1 MTFDYFLSDNNHVID
16 NGDLILFFYSRFRR
30 LGYESKEQR
39 IFIEFLSYFMN
50 SYFRN
55 IITRWDFELLIYDN
69 NDYSS
74 SNLLYYSRTLIASL
88 VQS

>member
-55 IITRWDFELLIYDN
+55 ITTRWDFDLLIYDD
-69 NDYSS
+69 DYFS